1 MGMYFT
7 CCENCKYYYQD
18 EVQNDKYIVRT
29 PPYCHWTNPD
39 DIAPCEPDRYNYLGE
54 LQYYEEE

>member
-29 PPYCHWTNPD
+29 PPYCHWTDPD
-39 DIAPCEPDRYNYLGE
+39 DMAPCEPDRYNYLSE
-54 LQYYEEE
+54 YEEE